1 MTENRRRFV
10 VQEPGDVWI
19 FAYGSLLWDPGFE
32 PAETRPALLRGWHRC
47 FCVSSRIYRGTPE
60 TPGLSLGLDRGGSCR
75 GEALR
80 IAERDREAVLAY
92 LEERE
97 MPEEIYSVRP
107 IKLATDGGA
116 LTAHT
121 LTVNRDHP
129 CMYRDLDSRPLP
141 PASRRA
147 SENGAQTRIIW
158 RRRLRIWI
166 RSAFTM
172 RRCTG
177 CLTGCAK
184 PRHVGYRKET
194 SRKRKPA

>member
-19 FAYGSLLWDPGFE
+19 FAYGSLLWDSGFE

-116 LTAHT
+116 LAAHT

-129 CMYRDLDSRPLP
+129 LYVSGLGLEASAARIAAGVGKRGANSDYLAQTVAHLDTLGIHDAALHRLLDRVRET
-141 PASRRA
+141 ASR
-147 SENGAQTRIIW
+147 GI
-158 RRRLRIWI
+158 
-166 RSAFTM
+166 
-172 RRCTG
+172 
-177 CLTGCAK
+177 
-184 PRHVGYRKET
+184 
-194 SRKRKPA
+194 